1 MVSLFFPRR
10 RMGLKSQVYSP
21 TSPPYSPPTPASEK
35 KVPFIN
41 STEPILDARFQRLAT
56 YPIDPAYADL
66 WNMYKRHVAS
76 FWTPEE
82 VDLSQDKDH
91 YARLDS
97 NAQFFLSST
106 LAFFASSDGLVNE
119 NLITNF
125 CEEVQCMEA
134 RVFYGFQ
141 AMIENIHNEMYSLM
155 IDELIDDKQ
164 TKATLFNDVNTL
176 PAIQEKAA
184 WTWRWCDART
194 ATFAKRLVAFAVV
207 EGVFF
212 SASFCAIYWIKQRG
226 LMPSLCFANELISRD
241 EGLQHCEFACLLHSK
256 LLYPASP
263 SRIRMIVQ
271 DAVAIECNSVR
282 KSLPVAL
289 IGMNADLM
297 CQYVE
302 FCADRL
308 LVDLG
313 QPRLFNTKN
322 PFEWM
327 VTISL
332 QGKTNFFE
340 KRVGEYAKSGVCA
353 SNHHV
358 FSLED
363 SF

>member
-1 MVSLFFPRR
+1 MP
-10 RMGLKSQVYSP
+10 
-21 TSPPYSPPTPASEK
+21 
-35 KVPFIN
+35 
-41 STEPILDARFQRLAT
+41 
-56 YPIDPAYADL
+56 
-66 WNMYKRHVAS
+66 
-76 FWTPEE
+76 
-82 VDLSQDKDH
+82 
-91 YARLDS
+91 
-97 NAQFFLSST
+97 

-164 TKATLFNDVNTL
+164 TKATLFNAVNTL

-184 WTWRWCDART
+184 WTRRWCDAWT
-194 ATFAKRLVAFAVV
+194 AATFAERLVAFAVV

-226 LMPSLCFANELISRD
+226 LMPGLCFANKLISRD
-241 EGLQHCEFACLLHSK
+241 EGLHCEFACLLHSK

-289 IGMNADLM
+289 ISMNADLM

-302 FCADRL
+302 FCHADRL

-313 QPRLFNTKN
+313 QPRMDLFNTKN

-340 KRVGEYAKSGVCA
+340 KRVVEYAKSGVCA
-353 SNHHV
+353 MSSAWTTISSLRPHV
-358 FSLED
+358 PVGARLLGCLLGVLFPYPYQYLLKYLQNQCSRHFFQNKAYTPLPQNILEVSTMVPLD
-363 SF
+363 REMF